1 MKCYTEP
8 ERQVPVAHEVD
19 VLVVGGGPAGVG
31 AALAAARQG
40 ANTLLIEQS
49 GAVGGVA
56 TSGLM
61 SHWTGNT
68 GHIGIY
74 GEILRASADPR
85 SVQADGD
92 IQLINPERLKTVL
105 LEMLDEAGAR
115 WQLYTFAS
123 DVLVEPPNP
132 PMGEA
137 LHTAKGVITESK
149 SGREAIMAR
158 VVVDATGDGDIAAKA
173 GVPYTKGREGDGKMQ
188 PMTLMFKV
196 GGVDTDRVVRFVG
209 AFEETYETPQGDI
222 QTLAKQHLPF
232 PAGHLLIYRSTLPGV
247 VTCNMTNSIDV
258 DGTEAMDLTRADY
271 ECRKQLQ
278 PIVAFLREYV
288 TGFENCYVISSAAQI
303 GVRETRH
310 FVGEYRLTEDDILAA
325 RVFDDWVVPRVHFN
339 FDVHNLSGSGL
350 DETGVQK
357 HFAQPEHYTI
367 PYGCFVPQ
375 QVDNLYLAG
384 RNISGTHK
392 AHANFRVMPIC
403 VLMGQAV
410 GTAAALCA
418 SQGVSPRSL
427 TVRDVQ
433 AILEAQGV
441 AP

>member
-1 MKCYTEP
+1 MDFYIEP
-8 ERQVPVAHEVD
+8 QRKIPVKHLVD

-40 ANTLLIEQS
+40 ARVLLVEQS

-56 TSGLM
+56 TTGLM
-61 SHWTGNT
+61 SHWTGKT
-68 GHIGIY
+68 EHIGLY
-74 GEILRASADPR
+74 GEILRRAKDADDP
-85 SVQADGD
+85 
-92 IQLINPERLKTVL
+92 QLINPEKLKLVL
-105 LEMLDEAGAR
+105 LDMLDEAGVH
-115 WQLYTFAS
+115 WQLYTFAC
-123 DVLVEPPNP
+123 DVIMEGQTL
-132 PMGEA
+132 
-137 LHTAKGVITESK
+137 KGIITESK
-149 SGREAIMAR
+149 SGREAVLAR

-196 GGVDTDRVVRFVG
+196 AGVDTDRVVRFTG
-209 AFEETYETPQGDI
+209 GFEDTYETPEGDI
-222 QTLAKQHLPF
+222 QSLAKQHLPF

-247 VTCNMTNSIDV
+247 VTCNMTNCIEV
-258 DGTEAMDLTRADY
+258 DGTDVADLTRADF
-271 ECRKQLQ
+271 ECRRQID
-278 PIVAFLREYV
+278 PIVDFLRRYV
-288 TGFENCYVISSAAQI
+288 RGFEHCYLLSTAAQI

-310 FVGEYRLTEDDILAA
+310 FAGAYAITEEDILSA
-325 RVFDDWVVPRVHFN
+325 RVFADWVVPKVHFN

-357 HFAQPEHYTI
+357 HFSQPQHYTL

-375 QVDNLYLAG
+375 KVENLYLAG

-392 AHANFRVMPIC
+392 AHSNFRVMPIC

-410 GTAAALCA
+410 GIAAALCVQEA
-418 SQGVSPRSL
+418 VTPRNL
-427 TVRDVQ
+427 EVQHVQ

-441 AP
+441 SP